1 MKRGPKNLEKKTCI
15 LYSVIVNYITM
26 HKVKEGSSQPA
37 KGKIPAEKSKRSY
50 KRR

>member
-1 MKRGPKNLEKKTCI
+1 MMRGPKTSKKKACI

-26 HKVKEGSSQPA
+26 HKVKEGSCQPA